1 MWAHDLRALE
11 LRNAVA
17 PPPCGDRW
25 PTASLLLLKP
35 PEFASPICTVG
46 HLHCGPYLRPHTIRV
61 RVLPHQPLG
70 VILRFLC
77 HYVCETELRHVSD
90 CAACVKPGY
99 DTSDKITR
107 ALVVDIGGDISAPA
121 HDITAR
127 GDIMGSP
134 VIAGND
140 DITAKRPVI
149 SPIGDITGTPLVI
162 SPTSDITGGRP
173 VISLNSDIT
182 GGRPVFAIVLPA
194 RSPDSAGPPR
204 RARQLSKSSTARHGS

>member
-1 MWAHDLRALE
+1 M
-11 LRNAVA
+11 
-17 PPPCGDRW
+17 
-25 PTASLLLLKP
+25 
-35 PEFASPICTVG
+35 
-46 HLHCGPYLRPHTIRV
+46 
-61 RVLPHQPLG
+61 
-70 VILRFLC
+70 
-77 HYVCETELRHVSD
+77 SD

-140 DITAKRPVI
+140 DITAKRPMI

-194 RSPDSAGPPR
+194 RSPPDR
-204 RARQLSKSSTARHGS
+204 RAERVNSVKALRRGTDRKTCSHGGD